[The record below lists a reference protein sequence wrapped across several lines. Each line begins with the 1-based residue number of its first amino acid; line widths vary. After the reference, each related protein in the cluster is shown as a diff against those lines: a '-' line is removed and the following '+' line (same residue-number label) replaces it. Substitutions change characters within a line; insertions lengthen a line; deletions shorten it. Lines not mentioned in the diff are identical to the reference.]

1 MALFHL
7 PPDYRKDPE
16 QPVSVENLELI
27 HSFTGTLDE
36 RWFVWIHQAVETVF
50 APAIPELLRACLLSR
65 IDDPVRPMP
74 SLGALKEETIAAEMI
89 RCLDSAA
96 QAARHAV
103 AVLKRMRE
111 HCDYGTYFN
120 RVRLFFTFPNSVVFE
135 GVEELG
141 GAPRRSSTGTGGQ
154 TPFMH
159 FQLAAAD
166 RKS

>member
-16 QPVSVENLELI
+16 QPVRMENHVLI
-27 HSFTGTLDE
+27 HSSTGTRVD

-89 RCLDSAA
+89 RCLESAA

-120 RVRLFFTFPNSVVFE
+120 RVRLFFTVPNNVVLDS
-135 GVEELG
+135 VEELG
-141 GAPRRSSTGTGGQ
+141 GEPQHKLGETGGQ
-154 TPFMH
+154 S
-159 FQLAAAD
+159 Q
-166 RKS
+166 